1 MLVFF
6 TTTIIMT
13 IAIIVTKHLLFPFPV
28 IYLIMT
34 NDTIS
39 LKHCLRTS
47 MVVQW
52 LSLCTPNA
60 GGQGSIPGQG
70 TRFHMLQLK
79 KACVLQQR
87 LKIPHAVTKTWH
99 NQINISLPTPSPA
112 LYFLKGHYYQSTEIT
127 VSKAASDCLMETANW
142 TFLWTVDLQTVHSD
156 LYSAQQCPPPTRS
169 A

>member
-1 MLVFF
+1 
-6 TTTIIMT
+6 MT

-52 LSLCTPNA
+52 LSLCTPYA

-79 KACVLQQR
+79 KPLCCN
-87 LKIPHAVTKTWH
+87 K
-99 NQINISLPTPSPA
+99 
-112 LYFLKGHYYQSTEIT
+112 
-127 VSKAASDCLMETANW
+127 D
-142 TFLWTVDLQTVHSD
+142 
-156 LYSAQQCPPPTRS
+156 
-169 A
+169 